1 MWMKRAALFLLAI
14 TVMTA
19 CKKYEDKPGD
29 GSDPRLQHPYCNTP
43 SAVNYN
49 WDFPG
54 KPDSTVCTFPTDYFG
69 GNYLFVDSLY
79 LPDGTSALADSI
91 YLTFIPL
98 NRFQLGVT
106 GFCLP
111 GDTLRLT
118 VNRYLRA
125 TIDTTVT
132 AGQLLC
138 QPGDTIAG
146 YFWRSLEDSV
156 QMHLNYTILR
166 DTGVSTHAGTAIRL

>member
-1 MWMKRAALFLLAI
+1 MWMKRAALCLLSVAL
-14 TVMTA
+14 MA
-19 CKKYEDKPGD
+19 GCKKYEDKPGD
-29 GSDPRLQHPYCNTP
+29 GSDPRLQNPYCNNP
-43 SAVNYN
+43 DAVNYN
-49 WDFPG
+49 WGFPG
-54 KPDSTVCTFPTDYFG
+54 KPDSSVCTYPTDYFG
-69 GNYLFVDSLY
+69 GQYLFVDSVF
-79 LPDGTSALADSI
+79 LPDGTSAFADSI
-91 YLTFIPL
+91 YLSFIPL
-98 NRFQLGVT
+98 SREKLGVT

-111 GDTLRLT
+111 GDTLKLT

-125 TIDTTVT
+125 TIDTTVV

-156 QMHLNYTILR
+156 KMHLNYSIVR